1 MQVSFYRQT
10 TISRSNHK
18 DLPELYF
25 TELFPY
31 KRDMCKTWQGLI
43 CETEAMITNR
53 IFRMRIIFNLFSLLL
68 ASGLVTDL
76 SAQPVI
82 ISGNAPSY
90 AGQELVFNTI
100 ADYISGTE
108 KELGRG
114 MIGPSGDFRIEI
126 PAENTLQVFA
136 ALGVFKTFL
145 WIEPRQE
152 YRVILPEKVE
162 KSPEE
167 VLNPFFEPVEIQLAI
182 ENFREDE
189 LNTLIMMFRDAY
201 NPYYN
206 KHVNDIYTK
215 PQAGRIEADIDL
227 IEKSFSNYTN
237 PYFKAYRFYSYGQLK
252 LLANM
257 QKVSSIAQEYFNGKP
272 FLYDHP
278 AYMELFD
285 QVYDKYFTFLGRS
298 DAGKKIYSDINQ
310 FHSYSSLLKTLSEE
324 PHITNDTLREMV
336 ILKSVYDEFYG
347 MEFSRDGLLSI
358 LDSLILTTRVS
369 MHKQTG
375 MIIRHKITRLQ
386 EGYDPPDFT
395 LLDADSN
402 RISLKDFLG
411 KYVYLNFCTSS
422 SYTCLNEYKLLHD
435 IYQRHHKKL
444 AVVTISTDPYDSSF
458 DQFRSKNNYQWV
470 FLYYGHQP
478 GVIKDFDIRAF
489 PTYFLIGPDGKLIYS
504 PAPSPSENFEIKL
517 FEAMRARGDLN

>member
-1 MQVSFYRQT
+1 MV
-10 TISRSNHK
+10 RSLIHI
-18 DLPELYF
+18 F
-25 TELFPY
+25 FLF
-31 KRDMCKTWQGLI
+31 
-43 CETEAMITNR
+43 ITC
-53 IFRMRIIFNLFSLLL
+53 SLLE
-68 ASGLVTDL
+68 
-76 SAQPVI
+76 AQPVI

-90 AGQELVFNTI
+90 AGQELVFSTI

-108 KELGRG
+108 KELGRA
-114 MIGPSGDFRIEI
+114 MIASSGDFRIEI
-126 PAENTLQVFA
+126 TAENTLQVFA
-136 ALGVFKTFL
+136 ILGVFKTNL

-152 YRVILPEKVE
+152 YHIILPEKVE

-206 KHVNDIYTK
+206 KHVNDIYSK
-215 PQAGRIEADIDL
+215 SQPGRIEADIEL
-227 IEKSFSNYTN
+227 IEKSFRNYSN
-237 PYFKAYRFYSYGQLK
+237 PYFKAYRYYSYGQLK
-252 LLANM
+252 FLASL
-257 QKVSSIAQEYFNGKP
+257 QKVSSIAEEYFEGKP
-272 FLYDHP
+272 VLYDHP

-285 QVYDKYFTFLGRS
+285 QVYNKYFTFLGRS
-298 DAGKKIYSDINQ
+298 ETGKKIYSDINLY
-310 FHSYSSLLKTLSEE
+310 HSYSSLLQTLSEDT
-324 PHITNDTLREMV
+324 HITSDTLREMV
-336 ILKSVYDEFYG
+336 ILKSVYDEFYS

-358 LDSLILTTRVS
+358 LDSLILTTRIP

-386 EGYDPPDFT
+386 EGYDPPYFELMDE
-395 LLDADSN
+395 DSN
-402 RISLKDFLG
+402 LVSLKDFSG
-411 KYVYLNFCTSS
+411 KYIYLNFCTSS
-422 SYTCLNEYKLLHD
+422 SYACLNEYKLLQD
-435 IYQRHHKKL
+435 IYQRHHQKL
-444 AVVTISTDPYDSSF
+444 VVVTISTDPYNTSF

-478 GVIKDFDIRAF
+478 SVIKDFDIRAF

-517 FEAMRARGDLN
+517 FEAMRDRGDLN

>member
-1 MQVSFYRQT
+1 
-10 TISRSNHK
+10 
-18 DLPELYF
+18 
-25 TELFPY
+25 
-31 KRDMCKTWQGLI
+31 
-43 CETEAMITNR
+43 
-53 IFRMRIIFNLFSLLL
+53 MRIIISLFSFLLV
-68 ASGLVTDL
+68 SGLVPDL

-90 AGQELVFNTI
+90 AGQELVFYTT

-114 MIGPSGDFRIEI
+114 MIASSGDFRIGI
-126 PAENTLQVFA
+126 PTENTLQVFA
-136 ALGVFKTFL
+136 SLGVFKTLL

-152 YRVILPEKVE
+152 YHILLPEKVE
-162 KSPEE
+162 KSPQEM
-167 VLNPFFEPVEIQLAI
+167 LNPFFEPVEIQLAI

-201 NPYYN
+201 NPYYD

-215 PQAGRIEADIDL
+215 PQPARIEADIEQ
-227 IEKSFSNYTN
+227 IEKSFRKYAN
-237 PYFKAYRFYSYGQLK
+237 PYFKAYRYYAYGQLK
-252 LLANM
+252 L
-257 QKVSSIAQEYFNGKP
+257 SGIAQEYFDGKP
-272 FLYDHP
+272 VLQDHP
-278 AYMELFD
+278 AYMELFN

-298 DAGKKIYSDINQ
+298 EAGKKIYRDINQ
-310 FHSYSSLLKTLSEE
+310 FRSYSSLQQTLSEDT
-324 PHITNDTLREMV
+324 HITSDTLREMV

-358 LDSLILTTRVS
+358 LDSLILTTSDSR
-369 MHKQTG
+369 HKETG

-386 EGYDPPDFT
+386 EGYDPPDFE
-395 LLDADSN
+395 LIDADSN
-402 RISLKDFLG
+402 LVRLRDFTG
-411 KYVYLNFCTSS
+411 KYVYLCFCTSS

-435 IYQRHHKKL
+435 IYQRHQKKL
-444 AVVTISTDPYDSSF
+444 AIVTISTDPYDSSF
-458 DQFRSKNNYQWV
+458 DLFRNKNNYRWV

-517 FEAMRARGDLN
+517 FEAMRARGDLY